1 MAEEMLD
8 QSQQM
13 PEETK
18 ADAGDAGKATGQPRG
33 WVTSVPAEYRE
44 KVAGYESMSRF
55 MSDALDALGKRGS
68 SISRP
73 ADDAAPEQ
81 WGEFW
86 KAVGRPDSPD
96 GYKLSADG
104 VDADALKAFQ
114 KRAFDQGLTP
124 KQAQEAIDWYAKEVE
139 ARRVDTQKA
148 QAKEAERVLRDQWGA
163 DFERNMTG
171 VARVLSRFV
180 GDDEGFKDYLEDT
193 GLGSDPR
200 MVRMLHRVAAATG
213 SDRLVA
219 GSASSSVKSDAEK
232 LAEMYP
238 SHKTKGW

>member
-8 QSQQM
+8 QPTQT
-13 PEETK
+13 PEGTK
-18 ADAGDAGKATGQPRG
+18 VDAGGEGKAVERPG
-33 WVTSVPAEYRE
+33 WVTSVPAEYRD
-44 KVAGYESMSRF
+44 KVTGYESMSRF
-55 MSDALDALGKRGS
+55 MSDALDAIGKRGS
-68 SISRP
+68 SIARP
-73 ADDAAPEQ
+73 ADDASPEQ

-96 GYKLSADG
+96 GYKVSADG
-104 VDADALKAFQ
+104 VDAEALKAFQ

-124 KQAQEAIDWYAKEVE
+124 KQAQEALDWYVKDVK
-139 ARRVDTQKA
+139 ARQLESQKT
-148 QAKEAERVLRDQWGA
+148 QAKEAERVLRDEWGA

-171 VARVLSRFV
+171 VARVLNRFV
-180 GDDEGFKDYLEDT
+180 AGDESFKDYLEDT

-200 MVRMLHRVAAATG
+200 MVRMLHKVAAATG

-219 GSASSSVKSDAEK
+219 GSASATGKTDSEK

-238 SHKTKGW
+238 SHKSKGW